1 MPFVSRAQER
11 WGFSPAGKKAL
22 GGAESVKEWADSTDQ
37 SSLPERKMAKR
48 GTLFGKP
55 KGDVIKHPG
64 ALTAAAKAH
73 GRSKLQE
80 AEKESHSS
88 DPSIRSRGNPGKR
101 FIKKE
106 V

>member
-1 MPFVSRAQER
+1 MPWQSKAQAR
-11 WGFSPAGKKAL
+11 WGHSAAGEKAL
-22 GGAESVKEWADSTDQ
+22 GGPTAVSEWDHATTPG
-37 SSLPERKMAKR
+37 SLPERKMAKR

-55 KGDVIKHPG
+55 RGDVIKHPG

-88 DPSIRSRGNPGKR
+88 DPSIRARGNLGKR
-101 FIKKE
+101 FIKRE